1 MIESSKP
8 APESSFAAPSLLL
21 ASCLASFAACGASL
35 PAGIRIFSLTA
46 GTTSL
51 SMSAATAVILLGL
64 IAGLH
69 SRRPARS
76 DAAQRSL
83 ALRQT
88 VLAALVAGGPILFIA
103 VRHVYLTLWP
113 LLGGRAGGS
122 WALRGL
128 LAAGLF
134 LLPAIALGLV
144 FSAMASLMDGEP
156 RQTAI
161 GHGFVLSLVAAGF
174 GLGVA
179 IGGQALLPALGM
191 RGTWCVGMALAGLAA
206 ATSLLLG
213 RFRAPVPGMADGQ
226 GAPHPMSA
234 RGTTTAAA
242 AGSWIAITAA
252 AMTGAAIAV
261 ASVGWER
268 TIGLLAGPTQGN
280 ALLTLALLLLGIAAG
295 AFVAVF
301 LGRPAGTMPA
311 LLALSAAGLAAH
323 ASMYLVPWLSTTYL
337 RLAPEYVP
345 AGNGLLLSALA
356 GVVLVVPAALL
367 VGLAIALLSPGAG
380 DGASER
386 QTNRALAACMAGAL
400 AAVPIT
406 FLLLVPGFGLR
417 RTVSLAAAVLILG
430 ALTLVGESPARWS
443 GARGSAVL
451 LLLSLMVLVGGF
463 PASWDPRI
471 VAGGLYRYAGRAP
484 ERYGSTDA
492 WLQGRLRA
500 EAPLFYREGSEACVV
515 VERSVD
521 SLPGMA
527 DVVTLTLS
535 LEGRASASSGTDLR
549 SQVLSGEIPLL
560 LHGAT
565 DRVLVID
572 FMTGVT
578 AGSVLRHPVTSLT
591 VIEREPAVLA
601 AGGLFREL
609 ANAPLDDARLMSIDD
624 DARARLEADRARY
637 GVIILSGIDPWLPHT
652 GDLVTREGYALLRER
667 LAEGGLLAQR
677 VSLSA
682 APEGA
687 TRAMLRTFARTFPS
701 VGVFQLTPDDLLVV
715 GSDKPV
721 RLDAGGIRSIV
732 STNPAVAADI
742 RRVVAVGPN
751 EVFMT
756 LRLGDDALR
765 RLLGDGPTNDDD
777 RALVAVAAAR
787 DLSVHHGEA
796 IITDIDR
803 AWTGFTPLL
812 KNDGATQAEKAD
824 FLYTLAKSYLGIS
837 GDPTRALDLAKD
849 LAGMGEIGRSRWVT
863 GEARLQQ
870 KDLDGAV
877 KEWEAVLA
885 LEPENIDALFS
896 LGTFYLDSRDY
907 FAADRYLARAAKS
920 QHETPAVLYHYG
932 RNLVQLGKYAQ
943 AIDVLRR
950 AREVGAGHES
960 YPLVDYLVG
969 VSDLRLH
976 RNEDAIRSL
985 KEYLDWAYQQA
996 TLTRVEVDAHLK
1008 LADALDASGKRFEGL
1023 QQRRKAEELR
1033 QRIDAYA
1040 RTQEAA
1046 ASRGG
1051 PAPAA
1056 GSESGVPPPAPGSL
1070 PAPGAATGPTSTPK
1084 PKAADP
1090 AHGG

>member
-1 MIESSKP
+1 MTEPSNSQSE
-8 APESSFAAPSLLL
+8 ASFTAPSLLL
-21 ASCLASFAACGASL
+21 ASCLGSLAACGASFA
-35 PAGIRIFSLTA
+35 AGIRLFSLTA

-51 SMSAATAVILLGL
+51 SMTAAAAVILLGL
-64 IAGLH
+64 ITGLQ
-69 SRRPARS
+69 SRRPARG
-76 DAAQRSL
+76 ALVQRSL
-83 ALRQT
+83 VLRQT
-88 VLAALVAGGPILFIA
+88 GLAALVAVAPILFVA
-103 VRHVYLTLWP
+103 VRRLYVALWP
-113 LLGGRAGGS
+113 LLGGRAGGT
-122 WALRGL
+122 WVLRGF

-134 LLPAIALGLV
+134 LLPAIALGLIL
-144 FSAMASLMDGEP
+144 SAMAAMMRGGSRE
-156 RQTAI
+156 ASI
-161 GHGFVLSLVAAGF
+161 GHGFVVSLAAAGF

-179 IGGQALLPALGM
+179 IGGQALLPALGL
-191 RGTWCVGMALAGLAA
+191 RGTWCVGMSLAGLAA
-206 ATSLLLG
+206 ATTLLLSRSRDAVVG
-213 RFRAPVPGMADGQ
+213 FAEP
-226 GAPHPMSA
+226 GAPHPTSSDA
-234 RGTTTAAA
+234 RVFVASR
-242 AGSWIAITAA
+242 GSWIPIGAA
-252 AMTGAAIAV
+252 AMAGGATAV
-261 ASVGWER
+261 AYVGWDR
-268 TIGLLAGPTQGN
+268 TVGLLAGPTQGN
-280 ALLTLALLLLGIAAG
+280 ALLTLALLLLGIAFG
-295 AFVAVF
+295 AFAAVV
-301 LGRPAGTMPA
+301 LGRPAGAMPA
-311 LLALSAAGLAAH
+311 LLTLSAAGLAAH
-323 ASMYLVPWLSTTYL
+323 GSMYLVPWLSMTYL

-345 AGNGLLLSALA
+345 GGSGLLLGALV
-356 GVVLVVPAALL
+356 GMVLIVPTAIL
-367 VGLAIALLSPGAG
+367 VGLAIALLPAGSGEGAI
-380 DGASER
+380 DR
-386 QTNRALAACMAGAL
+386 QLIRALTAGSAGVL

-406 FLLLVPGFGLR
+406 SLLLVPGFGLR

-430 ALTLVGESPARWS
+430 ALMLVGEGPARWS
-443 GARGSAVL
+443 GARGSVVL

-484 ERYGSTDA
+484 ERYGSTDT

-515 VERSVD
+515 VERSVQ

-527 DVVTLTLS
+527 DVETLTLS
-535 LEGRASASSGTDLR
+535 LDGRASASSGVDLR

-565 DRVLVID
+565 DKVLVID

-578 AGSVLRHPVTSLT
+578 AGSVLRHPVTALT
-591 VIEREPAVLA
+591 VLEREPAVLA
-601 AGGLFREL
+601 AGALFREL
-609 ANAPLDDARLMSIDD
+609 ANAPLDDARLTAIDD
-624 DARARLEADRARY
+624 DPRARLTADRTRY
-637 GVIILSGIDPWLPHT
+637 GVIIVSGIDPWLPHT

-687 TRAMLRTFARTFPS
+687 TRVMLRTFARTFAS

-715 GSDKPV
+715 GSDRPV
-721 RLDAGGIRSIV
+721 RLDAGSIRSIV
-732 STNPAVAADI
+732 STNPAVATDI

-765 RLLGDGPTNDDD
+765 RLLGDGPINDDD
-777 RALVAVAAAR
+777 RAVVAVAAAR
-787 DLSVHHGEA
+787 DLSVHHGDA
-796 IITDIDR
+796 LITDIDG
-803 AWTGFTPLL
+803 AWTGFSSLL
-812 KNDGATQAEKAD
+812 RNDGATQAEKAD

-837 GDPTRALDLAKD
+837 ADPTRALDLAKD
-849 LAGMGEIGRSRWVT
+849 LAGMGEIARSRWVT

-885 LEPENIDALFS
+885 LEPENVDALFS

-907 FAADRYLARAAKS
+907 FAADRYLARAARS
-920 QHETPAVLYHYG
+920 PRETPAVLYHYG
-932 RNLVQLGKYAQ
+932 RNLVQLGKYTQ

-976 RNEDAIRSL
+976 RNEDAARSL
-985 KEYLDWAYQQA
+985 KDYLDWAYQQS

-1008 LADALDASGKRFEGL
+1008 LADALEASGKRFEAL

-1040 RTQEAA
+1040 KTQEAA
-1046 ASRGG
+1046 AARTGSV
-1051 PAPAA
+1051 PAA
-1056 GSESGVPPPAPGSL
+1056 GGEGGVSAPAPVPGG
-1070 PAPGAATGPTSTPK
+1070 APGPASSPPR
-1084 PKAADP
+1084 KAADP
-1090 AHGG
+1090 VHGG

>member
-1 MIESSKP
+1 MTEPSNP
-8 APESSFAAPSLLL
+8 QPEASFAAPSLVL
-21 ASCLASFAACGASL
+21 ASCLATVAACGVAFA
-35 PAGIRIFSLTA
+35 AGIRLFSLSA

-51 SMSAATAVILLGL
+51 SIAAAAAAILLGL
-64 IAGLH
+64 ITGLQ
-69 SRRPARS
+69 SRQASRGES
-76 DAAQRSL
+76 VLRSL
-83 ALRQT
+83 VVRQT
-88 VLAALVAGGPILFIA
+88 AVAALIVIAPVLFVV
-103 VRHVYLTLWP
+103 VRRLYLVLWP
-113 LLGGRAGGS
+113 LLGARAGGS
-122 WALRGL
+122 WALRGF

-134 LLPAIALGLV
+134 LPPAIALGLML
-144 FSAMASLMDGEP
+144 SAMSALMRGGSRE
-156 RQTAI
+156 TSI
-161 GHGFVLSLVAAGF
+161 GQGFVVSLAAAGF

-179 IGGQALLPALGM
+179 IGGQALLPALGL
-191 RGTWCVGMALAGLAA
+191 RGTWCVAMAMAALAAV
-206 ATSLLLG
+206 TTLLLR
-213 RFRAPVPGMADGQ
+213 RFRVADGGVSEAS
-226 GAPHPMSA
+226 GAPHGTSA
-234 RGTTTAAA
+234 DAKGMAA
-242 AGSWIAITAA
+242 AGGSWIPIGATAMA
-252 AMTGAAIAV
+252 GGAIAV
-261 ASVGWER
+261 ACGGWDR
-268 TIGLLAGPTQGN
+268 TLGLLAGPTAGN
-280 ALLTLALLLLGIAAG
+280 ALLTLALVLLGIALG
-295 AFVAVF
+295 AWLAVF
-301 LGRPAGTMPA
+301 LGRPEGAMPA
-311 LLALSAAGLAAH
+311 LLSLSAAGLAAH
-323 ASMYLVPWLSTTYL
+323 GSMYLVPWLSTTYL
-337 RLAPEYVP
+337 RLAPQYVT
-345 AGNGLLLSALA
+345 GGSGFLLGGLV
-356 GVVLVVPAALL
+356 GVVLIVPTALL
-367 VGLAIALLSPGAG
+367 VGAAIALMPAGAG
-380 DGASER
+380 DGAIDLQAPRSL
-386 QTNRALAACMAGAL
+386 TAFAAGVL

-406 FLLLVPGFGLR
+406 SLLLVPGFGLR
-417 RTVSLAAAVLILG
+417 RTVSLAAAVLVLA

-471 VAGGLYRYAGRAP
+471 VAGGLYRYAAQAP

-515 VERSVD
+515 VERSVQA
-521 SLPGMA
+521 LPGMA
-527 DVVTLTLS
+527 DVETLTLS
-535 LEGRASASSGTDLR
+535 LDGRASASSGTDMR

-565 DRVLVID
+565 NKVLVID

-578 AGSVLRHPVTSLT
+578 AGSVLRHAVTSLT

-601 AGGLFREL
+601 AGALFREL
-609 ANAPLDDARLMSIDD
+609 ANAPLDDARLTAIDD
-624 DARARLEADRARY
+624 DPRARLYADRTRY
-637 GVIILSGIDPWLPHT
+637 GVIILSGIDPWVPHT

-667 LAEGGLLAQR
+667 LDEGGLLAQR

-687 TRAMLRTFARTFPS
+687 TRAMLRTFAHTFAS

-715 GSDKPV
+715 GSDRPV
-721 RLDAGGIRSIV
+721 RMDAGSIRSIV
-732 STNPAVAADI
+732 ATNPAVATDI

-756 LRLGDDALR
+756 LRLGEDALR

-777 RALVAVAAAR
+777 RALVAVASAR
-787 DLSVHHGEA
+787 DLSVHHGDA
-796 IITDIDR
+796 LVTDIDG
-803 AWTGFTPLL
+803 AWTGFSSLL
-812 KNDGATQAEKAD
+812 RNDGATQAEKAE

-837 GDPTRALDLAKD
+837 ADPTRALDLAKE
-849 LAGMGEIGRSRWVT
+849 LAGMGEIARSRWVT

-885 LEPENIDALFS
+885 LEPDNVDALFS

-907 FAADRYLARAAKS
+907 FAADRYLARAARA
-920 QHETPAVLYHYG
+920 QRETPAVLYHYG

-976 RNEDAIRSL
+976 KNEDAARSL
-985 KEYLDWAYQQA
+985 KDYLDWAYQQA

-1008 LADALDASGKRFEGL
+1008 LADALDGSGKRFEAL
-1023 QQRRKAEELR
+1023 QQRHKAEELR

-1046 ASRGG
+1046 AARTGAQPRAGAEGG
-1051 PAPAA
+1051 VPSPAPAPVA
-1056 GSESGVPPPAPGSL
+1056 TPGPASTPPPRS
-1070 PAPGAATGPTSTPK
+1070 
-1084 PKAADP
+1084 ADP
-1090 AHGG
+1090 VHGG